1 MNNPKRHNT
10 NYNYNKDKFMR
21 KTFNYLVIGLI
32 AILLVSCQ
40 SKEEKAAEYIK
51 NELSKTL
58 YDFDSYQPIETN
70 VTVAK
75 MTMYNDSA
83 CRSMA
88 ADIAEYMKEY
98 TEFLEEAKS
107 AEEHMD
113 IWARPTYYSSSYSDD
128 KYYYYK
134 KIYEDNLSNAN
145 FILYLSERV
154 VAELNEK
161 IAKLDT
167 AKVIGWEVKHRF
179 RCKTKG
185 GNSTIA
191 DYRYV
196 LDKDFKN
203 TILQE
208 DIDDEDDISIRAA
221 LKFVANEKVK
231 DSQPAL
237 PASAP
242 NPTSHTTCTL
252 TVFDWVDLGLSVKWA
267 TKNVGASSPSDYGDY
282 FAWGETRTKYNY
294 TWENCFDCLARNGWG
309 TDDGWSTYKIGGKT
323 SISPTSGHDTARE
336 NWGGTWR
343 MPTYAEFEELW
354 EKCYWTW
361 TSQDGHNGYLVTSKI
376 NGNSIF
382 LPAAGWCYDTN
393 LSSVGEVGFYW
404 SSTLGSSYSY
414 NARCLRFYS
423 SDRYT
428 DDGCCRRFGQSVR
441 PVTE

>member
-1 MNNPKRHNT
+1 
-10 NYNYNKDKFMR
+10 MR

-83 CRSMA
+83 CWRKA
-88 ADIAEYMKEY
+88 AEIADYIKEY
-98 TEFLEEAKS
+98 TEFIEEAKS
-107 AEEHMD
+107 AKKHMD
-113 IWARPTYYSSSYSDD
+113 IWGRPTYYSSSYSDD
-128 KYYYYK
+128 QYYYYK

-145 FILYLSERV
+145 FILKLSERV

-191 DYRYV
+191 NYRYV

-203 TILQE
+203 TILRE
-208 DIDDEDDISIRAA
+208 DIDDEDDILIRTF
-221 LKFVANEKVK
+221 FVNNEKFK

-242 NPTSHTTCTL
+242 NPTSPTTGTL
-252 TVFDWVDLGLSVKWA
+252 NVYDWVDLGLSVKWA
-267 TKNVGASSPSDYGDY
+267 TKNVGASRPSDYGDY
-282 FAWGETRTKYNY
+282 FAWGEIRTKSRFDFD
-294 TWENCFDCLARNGWG
+294 NCFDCLDILGGSWG
-309 TDDGWSTYKIGGKT
+309 TYKIGGKT
-323 SISPTSGHDTARE
+323 RISPTSGHDTARE

-343 MPTYAEFEELW
+343 MPTNAEFEELC
-354 EKCYWTW
+354 EKCDWTW
-361 TSQDGHNGYLVTSKI
+361 TSQDGHNGYLVTSKT

-382 LPAAGWCYDTN
+382 LPAAGDRCDRD
-393 LSSVGEVGFYW
+393 SDGVGKDGAYW
-404 SSTLGSSYSY
+404 SSTLSSSLSSH
-414 NARCLRFYS
+414 ARHLYFS
-423 SDRYT
+423 SSSHRMNYYFRCN
-428 DDGCCRRFGQSVR
+428 GLSVR

>member
-10 NYNYNKDKFMR
+10 NYNYNKYKFMR
-21 KTFNYLVIGLI
+21 KTFNYLVISLI

-83 CRSMA
+83 CWRKA
-88 ADIAEYMKEY
+88 AEVAVYIKES

-107 AEEHMD
+107 AKKDMD
-113 IWARPTYYSSSYSDD
+113 RWGRPTYYSSSYSDD
-128 KYYYYK
+128 QYYYYK
-134 KIYEDNLSNAN
+134 KIYEDNLSNAEFMLN
-145 FILYLSERV
+145 LSERV
-154 VAELNEK
+154 VAELKER
-161 IAKLDT
+161 IAELDT

-208 DIDDEDDISIRAA
+208 YIDDEDDISIRAT
-221 LKFVANEKVK
+221 LIFVANEKVK
-231 DSQPAL
+231 DRQPAL

-242 NPTSHTTCTL
+242 NPTSPTTGTINGY
-252 TVFDWVDLGLSVKWA
+252 DYVDLGLSVKWA
-267 TKNVGASSPSDYGDY
+267 MKNVGADSPSDYGDY
-282 FAWGETRTKYNY
+282 FAWGETRKKDNY
-294 TWENCFDCLARNGWG
+294 TWETCFDCLDSTGGSWG
-309 TDDGWSTYKIGGKT
+309 TYKIGGKT
-323 SISPTSGHDTARE
+323 SISPTSGHDIARE

-343 MPTYAEFEELW
+343 MPTIAEFEELW
-354 EKCYWTW
+354 EKCDWTW
-361 TSQDGHNGYLVTSKI
+361 TSQDGHNGYLVTSKT

-382 LPAAGWCYDTN
+382 LPAAGWRSDSYTYGAGVDGT
-393 LSSVGEVGFYW
+393 YW
-404 SSTLGSSYSY
+404 SSTLCPAYSNHARFLFFGSSYH
-414 NARCLRFYS
+414 FM
-423 SDRYT
+423 SDFGRYR
-428 DDGCCRRFGQSVR
+428 GHSVR

>member
-10 NYNYNKDKFMR
+10 NYNYNKYKFMR
-21 KTFNYLVIGLI
+21 KTFNYLVISLI

-83 CRSMA
+83 CWRMA
-88 ADIAEYMKEY
+88 AEIACYIKESS
-98 TEFLEEAKS
+98 EWLEEAKS
-107 AEEHMD
+107 EKKDMD
-113 IWARPTYYSSSYSDD
+113 IWGPPTYYSSSYSDD
-128 KYYYYK
+128 QYYFYK
-134 KIYEDNLSNAN
+134 KLYEDHLSNAE
-145 FILYLSERV
+145 FMLKLSERV
-154 VAELNEK
+154 VAELKER
-161 IAKLDT
+161 IAELDT

-208 DIDDEDDISIRAA
+208 DIDDEDDKSIRAA
-221 LKFVANEKVK
+221 LIFAANEKVK

-242 NPTSHTTCTL
+242 NPTSPTTGTINGY
-252 TVFDWVDLGLSVKWA
+252 DWVDLGLSVKWA
-267 TKNVGASSPSDYGDY
+267 TKNVGADIPSDYGDH
-282 FAWGETRTKYNY
+282 FAWGETRKKDNY
-294 TWENCFDCLARNGWG
+294 TRETCFDCLDSTECIWG
-309 TDDGWSTYKIGGKT
+309 TYKIDGKT

-343 MPTYAEFEELW
+343 MPTIAEFEELC
-354 EKCYWTW
+354 EKCDWTW
-361 TSQDGHNGYLVTSKI
+361 AFQDGNNGYLVTSKT

-382 LPAAGWCYDTN
+382 LPAAGWRNGTDT
-393 LSSVGEVGFYW
+393 SRVGENGYYW
-404 SSTLGSSYSY
+404 SSTLSSSLSSHASLLYFGSDCHSTG
-414 NARCLRFYS
+414 
-423 SDRYT
+423 SDSRS
-428 DDGCCRRFGQSVR
+428 DGQSVR